1 VACFDFR
8 KQKCT
13 GLFSRAVLATRMGDD
28 RNVPTIEQCKKR
40 AAEYKTLG
48 KDPKISARR
57 SAVLL
62 SISRS
67 WAALANQLEFGAMAP
82 LVLP

>member
-1 VACFDFR
+1 LIFGNKSVLAC
-8 KQKCT
+8 
-13 GLFSRAVLATRMGDD
+13 FSRAVLATRMGDD
-28 RNVPTIEQCKKR
+28 RNMPTIEQCKKH

-67 WAALANQLEFGAMAP
+67 WTALANQLEALTVISKEEGK
-82 LVLP
+82 